1 MCNSEIHIGLQWC
14 VNYCSTWTKTG
25 TLINFSNPPPFKNSV
40 KICTGVWVLICRH
53 IQTKKHSEAKKHDVA
68 TFHYKYAKKL
78 LELFWECYQALFS
91 VVEQLKSLPNLPNEC
106 SKENYTQLANLCNI
120 RVKQEIEMIMLD
132 IKVIYINIFIN
143 EPIKIMA

>member
-1 MCNSEIHIGLQWC
+1 MMLQLFIT
-14 VNYCSTWTKTG
+14 NM
-25 TLINFSNPPPFKNSV
+25 P
-40 KICTGVWVLICRH
+40 
-53 IQTKKHSEAKKHDVA
+53 
-68 TFHYKYAKKL
+68 KKL
-78 LELFWECYQALFS
+78 LEHPWECYQALFS